1 MSFGIYDAHPT
12 LTDEHQIGLQDELLL
27 QAHGDGTDGHA
38 QPKRIGESSLAH
50 GLVMLGQALRDSTE
64 RANLFGDVPALL
76 LIGGVLLFL
85 NREKQ
90 APKPAQEGGDA

>member
-1 MSFGIYDAHPT
+1 MSFGIYDAHPI
-12 LTDEHQIGLQDELLL
+12 LTDEHQIGLQDEILF
-27 QAHGDGTDGHA
+27 QAHGDGTDGHT
-38 QPKRIGESSLAH
+38 QPKRIGESGLAH
-50 GLVMLGQALRDSTE
+50 GLVMLVQALRDSTE